1 MKTDVLVIGAG
12 LAGLACALGSGDAS
26 VILVN
31 DTQPADDVASAWAQG
46 GLAAALG
53 ADDSPALHASDTL
66 AAAGGIADAPTV
78 LNLTADAPAAIA
90 LLERFGVPFDRR
102 EDGSLALGLEAAHSR
117 RRIVHAA
124 DHTGAAVVR
133 SLLDAVAARPS
144 ISLLTGL
151 RSIELLAARDGRITG
166 AAFIDRSGA
175 VVRIDA
181 GAVVLAC
188 GGYGGLF
195 ARTTTPPA
203 TLGAGLAMAGRAG
216 ATLADLEFVQFHPTA
231 LAAAAD
237 PLALVSE
244 AVRGEGAVL
253 VDDFGER
260 FVDELAARDIVA
272 RAIFALEERG
282 GRAFLDARNALGQR
296 FAARFPTIAR
306 RCAAIGIDPA
316 IDPIPVTPA
325 AHYTIGG
332 IATDANGRTDLP
344 GLWACGEVAATG
356 LHGANRL
363 ASNSLMEALIFG
375 TRAARDI
382 AGEAPARRAPAV
394 RALHSASVAL
404 VDDLPGALA
413 AAAARDERLRRCRPR
428 CGRAAAGS
436 GLLRAVRALAG
447 LCRSAPARRGRRRAR
462 RRCCCA
468 RAARKPRLALPARF
482 QRCRRPSRFAD
493 VRHRCARRDRDDVV
507 IDFALDDFLRAAL
520 REDLGRAGD
529 LTTDAIV
536 PANRRGSAAI
546 VAREAGS
553 ISGLAAA
560 ARVFALLDPA
570 VVIEA
575 FVADGSQVAAG
586 TRLATVN
593 GALRTILTGER
604 TALNVLGR
612 LCGVA
617 TATRRYVA
625 LVAGTKAVIVD
636 TRKTTPGMRALEK
649 AAVRH
654 GGGKNHRFGLD
665 DAILIKDNHVAVAG
679 GVVPAIEAARAAA
692 GHLVTIEVEVD
703 ALDQL
708 DAALGAGA
716 HIVLLD
722 NFAPALLAE
731 AVRRTAGRALLEASG
746 GVNASTVRA
755 IAESGVDL
763 ISIGALTHSTVSLD
777 VALDVDP

>member
-1 MKTDVLVIGAG
+1 M
-12 LAGLACALGSGDAS
+12 
-26 VILVN
+26 
-31 DTQPADDVASAWAQG
+31 
-46 GLAAALG
+46 
-53 ADDSPALHASDTL
+53 
-66 AAAGGIADAPTV
+66 
-78 LNLTADAPAAIA
+78 
-90 LLERFGVPFDRR
+90 
-102 EDGSLALGLEAAHSR
+102 
-117 RRIVHAA
+117 
-124 DHTGAAVVR
+124 
-133 SLLDAVAARPS
+133 
-144 ISLLTGL
+144 
-151 RSIELLAARDGRITG
+151 
-166 AAFIDRSGA
+166 
-175 VVRIDA
+175 
-181 GAVVLAC
+181 
-188 GGYGGLF
+188 
-195 ARTTTPPA
+195 
-203 TLGAGLAMAGRAG
+203 
-216 ATLADLEFVQFHPTA
+216 
-231 LAAAAD
+231 
-237 PLALVSE
+237 
-244 AVRGEGAVL
+244 
-253 VDDFGER
+253 
-260 FVDELAARDIVA
+260 
-272 RAIFALEERG
+272 
-282 GRAFLDARNALGQR
+282 
-296 FAARFPTIAR
+296 
-306 RCAAIGIDPA
+306 
-316 IDPIPVTPA
+316 
-325 AHYTIGG
+325 
-332 IATDANGRTDLP
+332 
-344 GLWACGEVAATG
+344 
-356 LHGANRL
+356 
-363 ASNSLMEALIFG
+363 
-375 TRAARDI
+375 
-382 AGEAPARRAPAV
+382 
-394 RALHSASVAL
+394 
-404 VDDLPGALA
+404 
-413 AAAARDERLRRCRPR
+413 
-428 CGRAAAGS
+428 
-436 GLLRAVRALAG
+436 
-447 LCRSAPARRGRRRAR
+447 
-462 RRCCCA
+462 
-468 RAARKPRLALPARF
+468 
-482 QRCRRPSRFAD
+482 
-493 VRHRCARRDRDDVV
+493 